1 MVIFMKEYFV
11 FNIKVEFAKLYKDRP
26 SELFYIFNRIYYMKE
41 IEKEYGYNLFD
52 QISNFYDKKYV
63 NSFIYNRY
71 KDKIM
76 YSNNGNE
83 HIINNLF
90 LNEISILKVKSSNLK
105 IETNYDKC
113 TFLKDLRH
121 FNGHLFVCNFKEQE
135 YFFIKK
141 TRSGIKN

>member
-1 MVIFMKEYFV
+1 MKEYFV

-52 QISNFYDKKYV
+52 QISNFYDKEYV

-90 LNEISILKVKSSNLK
+90 LNEISILKVKNSNLK